1 MVPARGTPTLW
12 TRLGSEARGGRTCIQ
27 SPALGPQGIEPRS
40 VVPETTV
47 LSVELQA
54 HFSARCIVS
63 SMETYCARM
72 VVAAATGGES
82 VTRIPT
88 ESRSDYRSFLSA
100 TSAALTSLS
109 GRMRGTLI
117 RYQNPWVAGH

>member
-1 MVPARGTPTLW
+1 MKRSLMLSADQLGLTAQDVADVVEFLKMGEGIWLVPARGTPTLW

-54 HFSARCIVS
+54 HFSARYTVS

-72 VVAAATGGES
+72 VVAAATGGECYPNS
-82 VTRIPT
+82 NGIKAR
-88 ESRSDYRSFLSA
+88 L
-100 TSAALTSLS
+100 
-109 GRMRGTLI
+109 
-117 RYQNPWVAGH
+117 